1 MGNLEVELKCKNCG
15 EVVSYYPHKKSED
28 YQKCQNCNTKIGMRT
43 ETKIDGILTLD
54 DFEFLSIYR
63 DFNDKIL
70 ENDFNDL
77 KSIYESAEQENKDKI
92 LSIIDK
98 FSLVL
103 NRDDAKT
110 LDFVLE
116 KLNELFD
123 NIIEEKHKSFFETLN
138 KK

>member
-1 MGNLEVELKCKNCG
+1 MKNLEVKLKCKNCG
-15 EVVSYYPHKKSED
+15 EVVSYYPYRKEEE
-28 YQKCQNCNTKIGMRT
+28 YQKCQNCATNIGMRT

-54 DFEFLSIYR
+54 DFEFLSIHR
-63 DFNDKIL
+63 DLADKIL
-70 ENDFNDL
+70 DRDFFEL
-77 KSIYESAEQENKDKI
+77 KSVYESAEQENKEKI
-92 LSIIDK
+92 LSVVDK

-123 NIIEEKHKSFFETLN
+123 SIIEEKHKSFFETLN